1 MTPPGGAEGASAE
14 EPEAADTN
22 TDRVP
27 AQPDQVDT
35 EMIDA
40 PTESAKP
47 PSPPAEP
54 VADTPAAAVEISAVE
69 DSKTDATPQKPDES
83 KDAPEPV
90 AKPESEIDETGL
102 KSDATAAQVDNGDKV
117 HESQPSTANGEHPA
131 AAAFKI
137 AKVDDNPGDL
147 ISPTVSMSKMGL
159 DGSQDDDVTA
169 PAAKDTNMVD
179 APSQSSAKVAR
190 EREDDDG
197 EPAAKRT
204 KVGGEP
210 AADTPPDSSN
220 EPANEDA
227 MAVDQPNDQPD
238 DTPSQ
243 APAPTPAPAP
253 ATAPAAAP
261 SPSPASAPASKPTP
275 TGTPAPLAADGKAR
289 YLNDRALD
297 NNPITLHQNREIRK
311 VLGLVKKT
319 KSGQHFRQSVQSL
332 WPTVWE
338 QYRQLIDRPVDISL
352 IEQNLREG
360 KYATMGAFRRD
371 VELLQQNAAKFNGA
385 QHDVTNWA
393 KSTVAQIDERLAA
406 ISAEEPQKPA
416 KQEPKQMPTR
426 HAEPRAPPPPPKA
439 KEPRPPAAAPAD
451 KSSDNQI
458 YALLPSGLPNIRR
471 DSTKTDGDR
480 PKRPIHPPKNKDL
493 GMAPKSGKN
502 KKKPELRFCE
512 EVLKEVMHQKNW
524 PQNQWFTTPVDP
536 VALNIPTYH
545 SVIKQPMDLGTM
557 NEKLQR
563 GEYESAKDFK
573 SDFNL
578 IIKNCIK
585 FNGEAHP
592 VTDAVKLL
600 EALFEKKWSEKT
612 SWMSKHAQSPA
623 RVATSPRAN
632 AKEEADTD
640 ASEPEQDQG
649 DEYKEALR
657 AVNAVTERL
666 KQEQAELDKKLYSDD
681 PDMSAIETHRTVINF
696 LTNEMVA
703 KRQAL
708 NKLQDNKKPAQSKS
722 ANKKKSGGGGGGGGA
737 NKKSVQAGTG
747 GHKKSAGG
755 STAKRPAAPKRLT
768 DEEKEIVS
776 EAIGRL
782 DGPLLERA
790 IAIIKK
796 DAKLEVGNQRPRVH
810 DWTISLTLS
819 VFVRPLT
826 TTSSNWT
833 WTNLVIAR
841 WSNSTNWSSSS
852 FPSTE
857 TISKRASLPPQA
869 RPWRQPRNPRRTNP
883 WAKTSRSA
891 SCNNCVNSRTR
902 TNALEVAARSHCL
915 RLSIMTTWP
924 VTMATRVTQAP
935 RKRSR
940 FLGQ

>member
-1 MTPPGGAEGASAE
+1 MTPPGGAEGASAK
-14 EPEAADTN
+14 EADAVDN
-22 TDRVP
+22 TDS
-27 AQPDQVDT
+27 AAGQPDQVDT
-35 EMIDA
+35 DMTDA
-40 PTESAKP
+40 PIESAKP

-54 VADTPAAAVEISAVE
+54 VADTPAVAVEIPAE
-69 DSKTDATPQKPDES
+69 GRKTDATSQKPDQSQIATEQ
-83 KDAPEPV
+83 V
-90 AKPESEIDETGL
+90 AKPDEPEREETGL
-102 KSDATAAQVDNGDKV
+102 KSGATASEVENTDKV
-117 HESQPSTANGEHPA
+117 LESQPSTANRESPGNVA
-131 AAAFKI
+131 SKV
-137 AKVDDNPGDL
+137 AKLDNPGDL
-147 ISPTVSMSKMGL
+147 LSPTVSMSKMGL
-159 DGSQDDDVTA
+159 DASQDDATS
-169 PAAKDTNMVD
+169 PATNDTNMVD

-204 KVGGEP
+204 KVAGEP
-210 AADTPPDSSN
+210 AANTPTKPSN
-220 EPANEDA
+220 QPASEDA
-227 MAVDQPNDQPD
+227 MVVDQP
-238 DTPSQ
+238 SE
-243 APAPTPAPAP
+243 APTPAPAP
-253 ATAPAAAP
+253 RAPSDATSSQAPAP
-261 SPSPASAPASKPTP
+261 APASKPTP
-275 TGTPAPLAADGKAR
+275 TGSSVPLSVDGKPR

-297 NNPITLHQNREIRK
+297 NNPITSYQNREIRK

-319 KSGQHFRQSVQSL
+319 KSGQHFRQPVQIL

-338 QYRQLIDRPVDISL
+338 QYRQLIERPVDISF

-360 KYATMGAFRRD
+360 RYATMGAFRKD
-371 VELLQQNAAKFNGA
+371 VQLLHQNATTFNGA

-393 KSTVAQIDERLAA
+393 KSTVAQIDERMAA

-426 HAEPRAPPPPPKA
+426 HAEPRAPPPTPKA
-439 KEPRPPAAAPAD
+439 KEPRPPAAAPVE

-471 DSTKTDGDR
+471 DSTKTDSDR

-512 EVLKEVMHQKNW
+512 EVLKEVMHSKNW
-524 PQNQWFTTPVDP
+524 QQNQWFSTPVDP

-578 IIKNCIK
+578 IVKNCIK
-585 FNGEAHP
+585 FNGEPHP
-592 VTDAVKLL
+592 VTDAVKQL
-600 EALFEKKWSEKT
+600 EALFEKKWSEKA

-649 DEYKEALR
+649 DDLKEALR

-681 PDMSAIETHRTVINF
+681 PDMSAIETHRTIINF
-696 LTNEMVA
+696 LTTEMVT

-708 NKLQDNKKPAQSKS
+708 NKLQENKKPVQPKAS
-722 ANKKKSGGGGGGGGA
+722 NKKKGNGGGGGGGA
-737 NKKSVQAGTG
+737 GANKKSAQAGTG
-747 GHKKSAGG
+747 GPKKSGG
-755 STAKRPAAPKRLT
+755 GNAAKRPAPKKLT

-790 IAIIKK
+790 ISIIKK
-796 DAKLEVGNQRPRVH
+796 DAKLEVGSQRQH
-810 DWTISLTLS
+810 
-819 VFVRPLT
+819 VR
-826 TTSSNWT
+826 N
-833 WTNLVIAR
+833 
-841 WSNSTNWSSSS
+841 
-852 FPSTE
+852 
-857 TISKRASLPPQA
+857 
-869 RPWRQPRNPRRTNP
+869 
-883 WAKTSRSA
+883 
-891 SCNNCVNSRTR
+891 
-902 TNALEVAARSHCL
+902 
-915 RLSIMTTWP
+915 
-924 VTMATRVTQAP
+924 
-935 RKRSR
+935 
-940 FLGQ
+940 

>member
-1 MTPPGGAEGASAE
+1 MTPPGGAEGASAKE
-14 EPEAADTN
+14 SDAVNN
-22 TDRVP
+22 TDSAA

-35 EMIDA
+35 DMTDA
-40 PTESAKP
+40 PIESAKP

-54 VADTPAAAVEISAVE
+54 VADTTAVAAEIPTE
-69 DSKTDATPQKPDES
+69 GSKTDATSQKPDQSQIATEH
-83 KDAPEPV
+83 V
-90 AKPESEIDETGL
+90 AKPESEREETGL
-102 KSDATAAQVDNGDKV
+102 KSGATAAEVENSDKV
-117 HESQPSTANGEHPA
+117 LESQASTANGESPGDVA
-131 AAAFKI
+131 SKI
-137 AKVDDNPGDL
+137 AKLDNPGDL
-147 ISPTVSMSKMGL
+147 LSPTVSMSKMGL
-159 DGSQDDDVTA
+159 DASQDDATS
-169 PAAKDTNMVD
+169 PATNDTSMVD

-204 KVGGEP
+204 KVAGDL
-210 AADTPPDSSN
+210 AADTSTKPSN
-220 EPANEDA
+220 EPASEDA
-227 MAVDQPNDQPD
+227 MVVDQPSDAPAPAPRAPSD
-238 DTPSQ
+238 ATSSQ
-243 APAPTPAPAP
+243 APAPAP
-253 ATAPAAAP
+253 
-261 SPSPASAPASKPTP
+261 APASKPTP
-275 TGTPAPLAADGKAR
+275 TGTPVPLSVDGKPR

-297 NNPITLHQNREIRK
+297 NNPITSYQNREIRK

-319 KSGQHFRQSVQSL
+319 KSGQHFRQPVQVL

-338 QYRQLIDRPVDISL
+338 QYRQLIERPVDISF

-360 KYATMGAFRRD
+360 QYATMGAFRKD
-371 VELLQQNAAKFNGA
+371 VQLLHQNATTFNGA

-393 KSTVAQIDERLAA
+393 KSTVAQIDERMAA

-439 KEPRPPAAAPAD
+439 KEPRPPTAAPAE

-471 DSTKTDGDR
+471 DSTKTDSDR

-512 EVLKEVMHQKNW
+512 EVLKEVMHSKNW
-524 PQNQWFTTPVDP
+524 QQNQWFTTPVDP

-578 IIKNCIK
+578 IVKNCIK
-585 FNGEAHP
+585 FNGEPHP
-592 VTDAVKLL
+592 VTDAVKQL
-600 EALFEKKWSEKT
+600 EALFEKKWSEKA

-649 DEYKEALR
+649 DELKEALR

-681 PDMSAIETHRTVINF
+681 PDMSAIETHRTIINF
-696 LTNEMVA
+696 LTTEMVT

-708 NKLQDNKKPAQSKS
+708 NKLQENKKPAQPKAS
-722 ANKKKSGGGGGGGGA
+722 NKKKGNGGGGGGA
-737 NKKSVQAGTG
+737 GA
-747 GHKKSAGG
+747 HKKSAQAGAGG
-755 STAKRPAAPKRLT
+755 PKKSGGGNTAKRPAPKKLT

-790 IAIIKK
+790 ISIIKK
-796 DAKLEVGNQRPRVH
+796 DAKLEVGSQRPHVH
-810 DWTISLTLS
+810 DWTILLT
-819 VFVRPLT
+819 V
-826 TTSSNWT
+826 
-833 WTNLVIAR
+833 
-841 WSNSTNWSSSS
+841 
-852 FPSTE
+852 
-857 TISKRASLPPQA
+857 
-869 RPWRQPRNPRRTNP
+869 
-883 WAKTSRSA
+883 
-891 SCNNCVNSRTR
+891 
-902 TNALEVAARSHCL
+902 CL
-915 RLSIMTTWP
+915 C
-924 VTMATRVTQAP
+924 
-935 RKRSR
+935 
-940 FLGQ
+940 